1 MRILAKENAET
12 FASPPV
18 SALGVS
24 IFGVSIFGVSGTAV
38 FTAAELV
45 LTFSSV
51 FEVSV

>member
-24 IFGVSIFGVSGTAV
+24 IFGVSGTAV
-38 FTAAELV
+38 FLAAELL